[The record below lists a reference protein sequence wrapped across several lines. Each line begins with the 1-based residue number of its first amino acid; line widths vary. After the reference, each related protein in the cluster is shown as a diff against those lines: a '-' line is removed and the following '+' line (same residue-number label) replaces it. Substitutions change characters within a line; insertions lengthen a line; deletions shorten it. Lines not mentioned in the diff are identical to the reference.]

1 MLTVLKAGGQTIELP
16 VNDVKRVMARMERLK
31 VDSIELQLRKADIV
45 DLTNVNNSQLTTI
58 GNLRM
63 QVTTFEAKEVNYKG
77 QISILEKSLR
87 KQKAKTKLTAIGGI
101 ILTGLVTSL
110 FIFK

>member
-1 MLTVLKAGGQTIELP
+1 
-16 VNDVKRVMARMERLK
+16 MARMERLK

-87 KQKAKTKLTAIGGI
+87 KQKAKTKLTAIGGF